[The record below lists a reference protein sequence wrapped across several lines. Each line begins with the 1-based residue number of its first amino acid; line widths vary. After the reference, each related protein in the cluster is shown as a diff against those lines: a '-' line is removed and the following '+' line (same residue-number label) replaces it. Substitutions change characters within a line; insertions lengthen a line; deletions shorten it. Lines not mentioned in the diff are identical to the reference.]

1 MNENSAEDRPNN
13 EHTRQT
19 SPPTRTRKSPHPLSK
34 TLTRPASPIATATAI
49 ATIAHSPTRDIEQQG
64 KGKITTEEAR
74 AHKQFT
80 EPSQSAATTATTSM
94 GLSHIGNVLHSA
106 HAQDFERRRKPTS
119 LSSIRGGA
127 SVDDDD
133 SDDDDDDDDLNEH
146 NDIEAAAAA
155 AKEEDDG
162 IDNENAERVSG
173 TERRRSRR
181 RGVDLE
187 GIEFAER
194 RSIKTNE
201 RMNE

>member
-1 MNENSAEDRPNN
+1 MNENDAEDRPND

-19 SPPTRTRKSPHPLSK
+19 SPPIRTRKSPHPLSE

-49 ATIAHSPTRDIEQQG
+49 ATIAHSPPRDIEQQG
-64 KGKITTEEAR
+64 KGKITTDEAR
-74 AHKQFT
+74 AHTQFT
-80 EPSQSAATTATTSM
+80 EPSQSEAATAKTSM
-94 GLSHIGNVLHSA
+94 GLSHIGNMLHSA

-155 AKEEDDG
+155 AAAAAAKEEEDG
-162 IDNENAERVSG
+162 IDIENAERVNG

-181 RGVDLE
+181 RDVDLE

-194 RSIKTNE
+194 RS
-201 RMNE
+201 M